1 MYNKENI
8 LRSHEH
14 IFNAKNILYIYI
26 YIYSDTF
33 LDHTYNDR
41 AIKEFD
47 F

>member
-26 YIYSDTF
+26 YSDTF